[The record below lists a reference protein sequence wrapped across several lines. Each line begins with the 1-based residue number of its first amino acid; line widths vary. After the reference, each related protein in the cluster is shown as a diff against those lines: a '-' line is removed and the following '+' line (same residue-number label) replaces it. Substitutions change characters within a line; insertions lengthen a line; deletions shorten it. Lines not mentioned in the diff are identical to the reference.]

1 MGKNARDRAARK
13 ALAKV
18 QGRQPEP
25 RKPRLV
31 ILWGLPGSGKSWY
44 ARWLQRR
51 KSFLHVDTD
60 ALQGRALDAGW
71 FRTFNRET
79 PPEEYMA
86 MVVQH
91 GGPVAVEFGLWA
103 TPQNIALLAR
113 MRDAGAEP
121 WFFHGDRTAAK
132 EAWRRENRLRQRNF
146 EDSKW
151 DQVVHKMDD
160 NWGLIVDVVGENRM
174 LRTIEAA
181 ERMTA
186 EVIYDRMEVARA
198 VA

>member
-1 MGKNARDRAARK
+1 RFTLFPYTTLFRS
-13 ALAKV
+13 
-18 QGRQPEP
+18 
-25 RKPRLV
+25 
-31 ILWGLPGSGKSWY
+31 LPGAGKSWF
-44 ARWLQRR
+44 ARWLQRT
-51 KSFLHVDTD
+51 KAFVHVDTD

-79 PPEEYMA
+79 TPEDYMA
-86 MVVQH
+86 TVVKH
-91 GGPVAVEFGLWA
+91 GGPVVVEFGLWA
-103 TPQNIALLAR
+103 TPANIALLAR

-121 WFFHGDRTAAK
+121 WFFYGDRPAAK

-146 EDSKW
+146 EDGKW
-151 DQVVHKMDD
+151 DQVVQKMDD
-160 NWGLIVDVVGENRM
+160 NWGLIVDAVGENRM

-198 VA
+198 VT